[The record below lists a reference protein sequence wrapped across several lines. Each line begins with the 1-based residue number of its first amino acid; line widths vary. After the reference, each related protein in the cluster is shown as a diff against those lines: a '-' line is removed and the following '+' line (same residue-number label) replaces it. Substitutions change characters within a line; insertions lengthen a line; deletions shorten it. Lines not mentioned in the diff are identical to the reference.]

1 MAASF
6 QKPPACSRGESSPKG
21 LPVPPLEQASG
32 TSYAVYIGIKQ
43 WGKVAEAIRDPED
56 VLILEGWQMLDQ
68 QSGTIAVYV
77 MSATTKKQQQ
87 ALREPQQ
94 QAKV

>member
-1 MAASF
+1 
-6 QKPPACSRGESSPKG
+6 
-21 LPVPPLEQASG
+21 
-32 TSYAVYIGIKQ
+32 
-43 WGKVAEAIRDPED
+43 
-56 VLILEGWQMLDQ
+56 MLDQ